1 MRMSPEKMRK
11 RLMAYILEREK
22 KETINFSLSLS
33 GRKKK
38 YFMIY
43 KLIIKTPANEDQII
57 LLDPIIHTF

>member
-33 GRKKK
+33 GRK
-38 YFMIY
+38 
-43 KLIIKTPANEDQII
+43 
-57 LLDPIIHTF
+57 